1 MCRLPSV
8 TQRHR
13 HTRPG
18 MPIGGGLTWP
28 PSLDFTH
35 VTERQTEIIDGQTA
49 FVISPALKNVFIP
62 QRERIMEDYLN
73 DKLKKPKKPK
83 DTLSGRKTH

>member
-1 MCRLPSV
+1 
-8 TQRHR
+8 
-13 HTRPG
+13 
-18 MPIGGGLTWP
+18 
-28 PSLDFTH
+28 